1 MKTQFILLPLITL
14 ACFAL
19 QGQTASKLNS
29 LIIEGKYEGKN
40 VYVINPRRI
49 VGKDTLWTALK
60 VFVNNQLI
68 LSEDSL
74 KKDAFEIPL
83 TKLNLKNG
91 DPVSVKILQ
100 RSGNKVRIIQ
110 EMNCGSKKP

>member
-1 MKTQFILLPLITL
+1 MKQHPILLLLLTL
-14 ACFAL
+14 TCFAL
-19 QGQTASKLNS
+19 QGQTASKLDS
-29 LIIEGKYEGKN
+29 LNIEGKYQGKN
-40 VYVINPRRI
+40 LYAVNPKNI
-49 VGKDTLWTALK
+49 IGKDTFWTAQK

-83 TKLNLKNG
+83 TKLNLKTG
-91 DPVSVKILQ
+91 DPVSVKIFQ

-110 EMNCGSKKP
+110 EMNCGPKKP